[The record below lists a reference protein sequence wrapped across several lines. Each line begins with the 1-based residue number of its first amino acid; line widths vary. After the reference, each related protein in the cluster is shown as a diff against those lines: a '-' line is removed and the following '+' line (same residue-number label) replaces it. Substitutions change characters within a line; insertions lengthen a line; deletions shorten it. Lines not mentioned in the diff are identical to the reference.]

1 MNFIDKIRLSNWF
14 IIVFIVYLSIALSVP
29 GIKLDSAVLTLFS
42 VNSFLYGFY
51 VSPII
56 NYQKSRIDELH
67 KLVRQETNALFEV
80 AINLKGLKPKDKE
93 EYKDLLSKYIGH
105 MSSKKY
111 SKAEDEYEAL
121 ITKSLDNG
129 DDNITAKLVSNQQ
142 NRTMINM
149 WLNAKVYSNE
159 WIVILILFSV
169 TTGLILAME
178 KPNNVLVSVITGA
191 ICSGLT
197 LLMISLYKYSNLTH
211 KKAKTIWDSALKLKS
226 SRYYKTF
233 SS

>member
-1 MNFIDKIRLSNWF
+1 MNIINKVRLSNWF
-14 IIVFIVYLSIALSVP
+14 IIAFMIYFSIAVSIP
-29 GIKLDSAVLTLFS
+29 GIKLDSSVLTLFS

-67 KLVRQETNALFEV
+67 KLVRQETIALFEV
-80 AINLKGLKPKDKE
+80 AIGLKPLDAKDKKD
-93 EYKDLLSKYIGH
+93 YKKLLSNYINH

-111 SKAEDEYEAL
+111 NKAEDEYEAL
-121 ITKSLDNG
+121 ITKSLDG
-129 DDNITAKLVSNQQ
+129 SHELRTAKLISNQQ

-149 WLNAKVYSNE
+149 WLNARVYSNE
-159 WIVILILFSV
+159 WIVILVLFSV
-169 TTGLILAME
+169 TTGLILIMD
-178 KPNNVLVSVITGA
+178 KPNDLQVSVITAA

-197 LLMISLYKYSNLTH
+197 LLMISLYKYSSLTH
-211 KKAKTIWDSALKLKS
+211 KKAKTIWDPALKLKS

-233 SS
+233 DY